1 VERIVPGFAWAGIA
15 TRFLSRAERSWIHGF
30 PPAFQREAFFYCW
43 TRREAYGK
51 ACGTGMT
58 EDRPVRPGNDPALV
72 WQDDQP
78 WCVRSFVPLDGRVAA
93 LAAAGSEWNVRFYDW
108 HAGALP
114 QA

>member
-1 VERIVPGFAWAGIA
+1 
-15 TRFLSRAERSWIHGF
+15 
-30 PPAFQREAFFYCW
+30 
-43 TRREAYGK
+43 
-51 ACGTGMT
+51 M
-58 EDRPVRPGNDPALV
+58 

-108 HAGALP
+108 HVGALP